1 MIPLYHDFT
10 DETVVVFGGGPVGAR
25 KARRFADEATVVV
38 VGPDLPEGDYGDA
51 DLVRA
56 RPAPE
61 DVASWFDRLDPALA
75 VAATDD
81 RPVNEAIERQARC
94 RGALV
99 NRADR
104 SGERDANSVVVPATV
119 RDDPVSVAVSTGGKS
134 PALAKELRTRI
145 DGEIEGAGE
154 LAKITATVREELK
167 ADGVDPDRRRRAVRA
182 AVRSSDVWKDLAG
195 DDTNPRQ
202 TVDAVVAAAL
212 DDTS

>member
-1 MIPLYHDFT
+1 MIPLYHDLT
-10 DETVVVFGGGPVGAR
+10 GETVVVFGGGPVGAR
-25 KARRFADEATVVV
+25 KARRFAEEATVVV
-38 VGPDLPEGDYGDA
+38 VGPALPESDYGDA

-56 RPAPE
+56 RPAPG

-81 RPVNEAIERQARC
+81 RAVNEAIERQASR

-119 RDDPVSVAVSTGGKS
+119 RDGPVSVAVSTGGKS

-154 LAKITATVREELK
+154 LARITAAVREELK
-167 ADGVDPDRRRRAVRA
+167 ADGVAPDRRRRAVRA
-182 AVRSSDVWKDLAG
+182 AVRSPDVWKDLG
-195 DDTNPRQ
+195 EDDTDLRQ
-202 TVDAVVAAAL
+202 TVDAVVASAL
-212 DDTS
+212 GDNS